1 MSEIEMN
8 EIKQNLPDPFPIAS
22 NLNSLTEQFNSV
34 LDDFKKYYIL
44 YHSAPQSNE
53 YAQMFA
59 TVKGN
64 IQSINS
70 QLFSQANNI
79 ESATQQAN
87 QTLNQ
92 LNTDIQEAKITNTSL
107 KQKLNL
113 VETSKHG
120 ASEMSENYKIMYNL
134 QYFSNFTMLLGIV
147 IAGGITYNI
156 FKK

>member
-8 EIKQNLPDPFPIAS
+8 EIKQNLPYPFPMAS
-22 NLNSLTEQFNSV
+22 NLNSLNEQFYSV

-44 YHSAPQSNE
+44 HHSAPQSNE
-53 YAQMFA
+53 YAQLFA
-59 TVKGN
+59 SVKGN

-70 QLFSQANNI
+70 QLFTQANNI

-87 QTLNQ
+87 QILNQ
-92 LNTDIQEAKITNTSL
+92 LNTDIQESKIINISL

-113 VETSKHG
+113 VESSKHG

-134 QYFSNFTMLLGIV
+134 QYFSNFTMLLGIIISSV
-147 IAGGITYNI
+147 VTYNI